1 MGRKIDMKKIEDVT
15 KCQVTFSKRRTSL
28 MRKANEIAVCCDVDV
43 AFVAFSPSGRVSK
56 YSGQKRIEDV
66 LHRYVNLPADRR
78 LNILMLTTVSNFNNL
93 IMMNLYIY
101 IYNFIRCLIMA
112 YADFRIENLELQIK
126 KSGLELQILE
136 ADLRDYEIG
145 PEQEPSLHQL
155 SWCERNLQNSLE
167 RNTLLGLS
175 APNYQQPIFQ
185 DQMEIENQ
193 GGVQFASS
201 FDENGLTSAM
211 RNPSSRQILMQL
223 DPWISPYS
231 ARVRENML
239 QELLDEANGAPNY
252 NPGPSNISNFPLTG
266 SSAFYESGTAL
277 TPEVQIPPAAC
288 IPQQQSSMA
297 DESLLNI
304 PDQNF
309 DSWNNLFEVNSS
321 DGDHNL
327 VHNLFNSLPP
337 KFTSTT
343 VINTSDAGKSVELPQ
358 SQYYQTQT
366 GFEYAGSDLSNFTSM
381 QGEEIGQVLPNMD
394 SSTNFSNGSSSNG
407 NGNYINVDENG
418 NGNCNED
425 NNKKDK
431 SQASDVVPPPKE
443 VGQDALFGS
452 LPTDQNIMGDNSLWE
467 WEYLL
472 WDENFDVTDFNN
484 N

>member
-56 YSGQKRIEDV
+56 YSGQRRIEDV
-66 LHRYVNLPADRR
+66 LHRYVNLSADRR
-78 LNILMLTTVSNFNNL
+78 LNNITNVQDKVEKLKK
-93 IMMNLYIY
+93 I
-101 IYNFIRCLIMA
+101 
-112 YADFRIENLELQIK
+112 DHIK
-126 KSGLELQILE
+126 GDNSKLHFLDKQ
-136 ADLRDYEIG
+136 DYEPD

-167 RNTLLGLS
+167 RVMARKNLNLM
-175 APNYQQPIFQ
+175 

-193 GGVQFASS
+193 GGVPFASS
-201 FDENGLTSAM
+201 FYENGLTSAM
-211 RNPSSRQILMQL
+211 QNPSSGQILMQL

-231 ARVRENML
+231 TRVRENML
-239 QELLDEANGAPNY
+239 QDLLDEANRAPDY
-252 NPGPSNISNFPLTG
+252 NPGPSNISNFPLAG

-297 DESLLNI
+297 DESLLNF

-381 QGEEIGQVLPNMD
+381 QGGEIGQMLPNMD
-394 SSTNFSNGSSSNG
+394 SNSNFSKGSSSNG
-407 NGNYINVDENG
+407 NGNYINVDGNG

-431 SQASDVVPPPKE
+431 SLASDVVPPPKE

-452 LPTDQNIMGDNSLWE
+452 FPTDQDIMGDNSFWPSKIQRTDLWE

-472 WDENFDVTDFNN
+472 WDENFNITDFNN